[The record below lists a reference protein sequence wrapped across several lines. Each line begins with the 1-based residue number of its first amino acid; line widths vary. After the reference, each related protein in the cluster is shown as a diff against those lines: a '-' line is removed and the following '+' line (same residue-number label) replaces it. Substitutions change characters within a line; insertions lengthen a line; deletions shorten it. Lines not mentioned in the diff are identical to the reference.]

1 MFTLD
6 NLSETKSELANY
18 ANALTYY
25 VAREKKQT
33 EGAMKE
39 GIEEYLKADQ
49 GQQTSGRGQR
59 FRNKFLDEISTKFDK
74 GVEWARSLK
83 NQLEAKAAKMKNYL
97 AIESMEIKSL
107 LYALDQKDKLSDGL
121 LNNYAN
127 GLIKHVQNEMA
138 AQNQKWK
145 TDDIK
150 EFKKNATNGFYPVL
164 DAERL
169 TEYRHAFSNKKVPT
183 TSDCQSKR
191 NGNQS

>member
-107 LYALDQKDKLSDGL
+107 MYALDQKDKLSDGPL
-121 LNNYAN
+121 KNYAN
-127 GLIKHVQNEMA
+127 GLIKHVKKK
-138 AQNQKWK
+138 QKWK

-169 TEYRHAFSNKKVPT
+169 TEYRHAFSNKGA
-183 TSDCQSKR
+183 SLLESKR
-191 NGNQS
+191 GKKNKLEGIPSTV